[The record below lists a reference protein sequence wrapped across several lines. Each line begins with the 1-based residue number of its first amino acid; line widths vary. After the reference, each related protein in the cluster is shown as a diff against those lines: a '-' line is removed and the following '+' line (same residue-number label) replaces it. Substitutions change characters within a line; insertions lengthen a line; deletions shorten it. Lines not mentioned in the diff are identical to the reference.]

1 MYVRVFKTFDILKN
15 VCNMKSQLVSVERKL
30 ILFKALCHC
39 LQGGSRIAECYRSLQ
54 KLLFCLLLILKYILS
69 VSDRVL
75 SSDSSLNGG
84 GHPISSS
91 IYLF

>member
-1 MYVRVFKTFDILKN
+1 
-15 VCNMKSQLVSVERKL
+15 MKSQLVSVERKL
-30 ILFKALCHC
+30 IFLRHFVIACKVALA
-39 LQGGSRIAECYRSLQ
+39 LQNVTEVCKSCF
-54 KLLFCLLLILKYILS
+54 FCLLLILKYILS
-69 VSDRVL
+69 VSDRGL